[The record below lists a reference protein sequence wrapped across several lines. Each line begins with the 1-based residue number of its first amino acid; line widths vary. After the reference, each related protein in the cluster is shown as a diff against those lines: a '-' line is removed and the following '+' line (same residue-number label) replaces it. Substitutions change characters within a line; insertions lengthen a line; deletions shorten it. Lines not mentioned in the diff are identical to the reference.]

1 MGDRSRLP
9 ELEDPTSFPYCR
21 NPLPSLETFL
31 IGSSL
36 SSLTPPD
43 IYSIVSSV
51 VSCPGNTEGCLVP
64 TECRVEGRRP
74 QEFPKRLEW
83 RIFSPVNE
91 EVENGRTE
99 KDPSVF

>member
-1 MGDRSRLP
+1 M
-9 ELEDPTSFPYCR
+9 
-21 NPLPSLETFL
+21 
-31 IGSSL
+31 
-36 SSLTPPD
+36 
-43 IYSIVSSV
+43 
-51 VSCPGNTEGCLVP
+51 
-64 TECRVEGRRP
+64 EGRRP